1 MFGKK
6 EIISIGSINPNPD
19 QLNPPAGGPKNLEKK
34 IENKDQ
40 KSLEVSYLQKQ
51 VVAFEAYKEMIGSE
65 KDTEDYKRLK
75 EDWMAK
81 RAEIVKHEENMSAE
95 LLEEYSSKYN
105 SSEKK
110 VRQRLA
116 ELEGIETR
124 PDQVEPAEKTGE
136 DSLGSKDIWK
146 PLAGK
151 DDPEKMTLEEKK
163 KRLKMV
169 RGAAGPLTVAYWENA
184 VANHQEQETRE
195 EAEEHREEIAKLEAE
210 NEELEK
216 RLREERDREP
226 GVFDEPND
234 PVISRLERQVQDK
247 QEETKE
253 KKQGWGEKFKKG
265 VKSLFDKFKRENK
278 KEDKKTTEEAV
289 KKAKEEETAGS
300 VDTRTLEA
308 TERERGSTEHSS
320 ANVNKRENKKED
332 KKTEE
337 AVKKAKEEEKAS
349 EPEDARTP
357 EEKIASGEEY
367 LDESGFIH
375 NQKEGNG
382 YKKVNGFLTE
392 RAKGFVGGF
401 GWWESHQAEKFRLGT
416 KEAGIDS
423 KAQAQLIEQEEGLL
437 DFDDAWEEAHEV
449 ERGRAKEEEVFK
461 EKYGAGEEGA
471 RYAAIMWLSNKIS
484 ERKKEYN
491 QKVEDKIIALALTK
505 LEQKIGGKEWF
516 EAYKAANG
524 GRALTP
530 ERAQELEK
538 KMREKIGELRKG
550 QSKKDLVDFIKLSR
564 QSLDKNWWHRYIYTA
579 VDAVLA
585 GFMMKWIVGKYLG
598 GKAAEVVA
606 GKGGTG
612 KVLEWGMKDHVWGE
626 TKRFLIQKG
635 VDPTDSNI
643 LKYAKMVAQDS
654 GVAVKEWGLRSG
666 ILDTQMPGGYLLKF
680 TRVATELAKLG
691 F

>member
-265 VKSLFDKFKRENK
+265 AKSFFDKFKRENK
-278 KEDKKTTEEAV
+278 KEDKKTEEVV
-289 KKAKEEETAGS
+289 KKA
-300 VDTRTLEA
+300 
-308 TERERGSTEHSS
+308 
-320 ANVNKRENKKED
+320 
-332 KKTEE
+332 
-337 AVKKAKEEEKAS
+337 KAKEEEKTS
-349 EPEDARTP
+349 EPVDTRTP

-375 NQKEGNG
+375 NQKEGKG
-382 YKKVNGFLTE
+382 YKKVNDFLAE

-423 KAQAQLIEQEEGLL
+423 KAQAQLVEQEEGLL
-437 DFDDAWEEAHEV
+437 DLDDAWEEAHEV
-449 ERGRAKEEEVFK
+449 EKGRAKEEEVFK

-471 RYAAIMWLSNKIS
+471 RYAAIMWLSHKIS
-484 ERKKEYN
+484 QRKKEYN
-491 QKVEDKIIALALTK
+491 QKTEDKIIALALAK

-516 EAYKAANG
+516 QAYKAANG

-530 ERAQELEK
+530 EKAQELEK

-585 GFMMKWIVGKYLG
+585 GFMLKWVVGKYLG
-598 GKAAEVVA
+598 GKAAEVAA

>member
-6 EIISIGSINPNPD
+6 EIIVET
-19 QLNPPAGGPKNLEKK
+19 PKNIEKSA
-34 IENKDQ
+34 ETGDQ

-51 VVAFEAYKEMIGSE
+51 IAAFDVYKEMIGSE
-65 KDTEDYKRLK
+65 KGTEDYKRLK
-75 EDWMAK
+75 EDWIEK
-81 RAEIVKHEENMSAE
+81 RAEITKHEESMPAE
-95 LLEEYSSKYN
+95 LLEEYASKYN

-116 ELEGIETR
+116 ELGNVETN
-124 PDQVEPAEKTGE
+124 PDQKEPAEKTGE
-136 DSLGSKDIWK
+136 DVLGSKDIWK

-151 DDPEKMTLEEKK
+151 DDPEKMTLPEKK
-163 KRLKMV
+163 KRLDMV

-184 VANHQEQETRE
+184 VANHQEQEVRE
-195 EAEEHREEIAKLEAE
+195 EAEEHRDEIADLEAE

-216 RLREERDREP
+216 QLRSERKREVE
-226 GVFDEPND
+226 VFEEPND
-234 PVISRLERQVQDK
+234 AEISRLERESEDK
-247 QEETKE
+247 QEELKE

-265 VKSLFDKFKRENK
+265 VKKFFDKFKK
-278 KEDKKTTEEAV
+278 
-289 KKAKEEETAGS
+289 
-300 VDTRTLEA
+300 
-308 TERERGSTEHSS
+308 
-320 ANVNKRENKKED
+320 ENKKED

-337 AVKKAKEEEKAS
+337 AKEEKTS
-349 EPEDARTP
+349 ESTDTRTP
-357 EEKIASGEEY
+357 EEKIVSGEEY

-375 NQKEGNG
+375 NQKEGKG
-382 YKKVNGFLTE
+382 YKKVSGFLAE

-423 KAQAQLIEQEEGLL
+423 KAQSQLIEQEEGLL
-437 DFDDAWEEAHEV
+437 DFDDAWEEAHEI
-449 ERGRAKEEEVFK
+449 EEKRAREEEVFEK
-461 EKYGAGEEGA
+461 EYGAGEEGA

-484 ERKKEYN
+484 QRKKEYN
-491 QKVEDKIIALALTK
+491 QKVEDKIVTLTLEK

-530 ERAQELEK
+530 EKATELEK
-538 KMREKIGELRKG
+538 KVREKIGELRRG

-564 QSLDKNWWHRYIYTA
+564 QSLDKNWWHRYIYTV
-579 VDAVLA
+579 VDAVFA
-585 GFMMKWIVGKYLG
+585 GFMFKWVVGKYLG
-598 GKAAEVVA
+598 GKAVEVAA
-606 GKGGTG
+606 GKGGAG
-612 KVLEWGMKDHVWGE
+612 KALEWGMKDHVWGE

-643 LKYAKMVAQDS
+643 LKYAKMVAQ
-654 GVAVKEWGLRSG
+654 
-666 ILDTQMPGGYLLKF
+666 PGGYLLKF
-680 TRVATELAKLG
+680 TRVAAELAKLG

>member
-1 MFGKK
+1 MAKK
-6 EIISIGSINPNPD
+6 RLTTLGRIE
-19 QLNPPAGGPKNLEKK
+19 QAQQETQKKNVESKNQT
-34 IENKDQ
+34 E
-40 KSLEVSYLQKQ
+40 LEVSYLEKQ
-51 VVAFEAYKEMIGSE
+51 IEAYDAYKDMLGAEKNTDKYKKFKEAWQEKRKSVENFESE
-65 KDTEDYKRLK
+65 MPD
-75 EDWMAK
+75 A
-81 RAEIVKHEENMSAE
+81 
-95 LLEEYSSKYN
+95 LLEEYSEKYN
-105 SSEKK
+105 RSEKADRK
-110 VRQRLA
+110 RLEELLA
-116 ELEGIETR
+116 KSMAEGGQNETSSDKTETRVAENWRSLWGVGPGEKLPASVTAEELEKFIEMT
-124 PDQVEPAEKTGE
+124 DKTQGKE
-136 DSLGSKDIWK
+136 NMAYAYAQSLR
-146 PLAGK
+146 
-151 DDPEKMTLEEKK
+151 ENLEEQ
-163 KRLKMV
+163 
-169 RGAAGPLTVAYWENA
+169 AA
-184 VANHQEQETRE
+184 RE
-195 EAEEHREEIAKLEAE
+195 EAEEHRDEIEDAEAE
-210 NEELEK
+210 EK
-216 RLREERDREP
+216 RLREELNAEKKRKVE
-226 GVFDEPND
+226 VFEEPND
-234 PVISRLERQVQDK
+234 PEVSRLEKVVAEAEK
-247 QEETKE
+247 EVKE
-253 KKQGWGEKFKKG
+253 KKKKATLDSKFKDGVKKLFGKFKK
-265 VKSLFDKFKRENK
+265 EK
-278 KEDKKTTEEAV
+278 KVEE
-289 KKAKEEETAGS
+289 KAE
-300 VDTRTLEA
+300 
-308 TERERGSTEHSS
+308 
-320 ANVNKRENKKED
+320 
-332 KKTEE
+332 KTEE
-337 AVKKAKEEEKAS
+337 PTDIK
-349 EPEDARTP
+349 TP
-357 EEKIASGEEY
+357 EERIAGGEEY

-375 NQKEGNG
+375 NKKEG
-382 YKKVNGFLTE
+382 GFLSNEWLNE

-416 KEAGIDS
+416 KETGIDA
-423 KAQAQLIEQEEGLL
+423 KAQARLIEQEEGLL

-449 ERGRAKEEEVFK
+449 EKKRAGEERVFK
-461 EKYGAGEEGA
+461 EKYGAGEKGA

-491 QKVEDKIIALALTK
+491 QKTEDKIIALALAK

-530 ERAQELEK
+530 EKAQELEK

-654 GVAVKEWGLRSG
+654 GVAVKEWGLSG
-666 ILDTQMPGGYLLKF
+666 KILDTQMPAGYLLKF
-680 TRVATELAKLG
+680 ARVAAELAKLG

>member
-169 RGAAGPLTVAYWENA
+169 RGAAGQLTVAYWENA
-184 VANHQEQETRE
+184 VANHQEQDVRE
-195 EAEEHREEIAKLEAE
+195 EAEEHRDEAGEAE
-210 NEELEK
+210 AEEKSLNQQLRDEK
-216 RLREERDREP
+216 NKEP

-265 VKSLFDKFKRENK
+265 AKSFFDKF
-278 KEDKKTTEEAV
+278 
-289 KKAKEEETAGS
+289 
-300 VDTRTLEA
+300 
-308 TERERGSTEHSS
+308 
-320 ANVNKRENKKED
+320 KRENKKED

-337 AVKKAKEEEKAS
+337 AVKKAKEEETAGS
-349 EPEDARTP
+349 VDTRAP

-375 NQKEGNG
+375 
-382 YKKVNGFLTE
+382 
-392 RAKGFVGGF
+392 
-401 GWWESHQAEKFRLGT
+401 
-416 KEAGIDS
+416 
-423 KAQAQLIEQEEGLL
+423 
-437 DFDDAWEEAHEV
+437 
-449 ERGRAKEEEVFK
+449 
-461 EKYGAGEEGA
+461 
-471 RYAAIMWLSNKIS
+471 
-484 ERKKEYN
+484 
-491 QKVEDKIIALALTK
+491 
-505 LEQKIGGKEWF
+505 
-516 EAYKAANG
+516 
-524 GRALTP
+524 
-530 ERAQELEK
+530 
-538 KMREKIGELRKG
+538 
-550 QSKKDLVDFIKLSR
+550 
-564 QSLDKNWWHRYIYTA
+564 
-579 VDAVLA
+579 
-585 GFMMKWIVGKYLG
+585 
-598 GKAAEVVA
+598 
-606 GKGGTG
+606 
-612 KVLEWGMKDHVWGE
+612 
-626 TKRFLIQKG
+626 
-635 VDPTDSNI
+635 
-643 LKYAKMVAQDS
+643 
-654 GVAVKEWGLRSG
+654 
-666 ILDTQMPGGYLLKF
+666 
-680 TRVATELAKLG
+680 
-691 F
+691 

>member
-265 VKSLFDKFKRENK
+265 AKSFFDKFKREK
-278 KEDKKTTEEAV
+278 
-289 KKAKEEETAGS
+289 
-300 VDTRTLEA
+300 
-308 TERERGSTEHSS
+308 
-320 ANVNKRENKKED
+320 KKED

-337 AVKKAKEEEKAS
+337 VVKKAKAKEEEKTS

-401 GWWESHQAEKFRLGT
+401 GWWESNQAEKFRLGT

-449 ERGRAKEEEVFK
+449 EKGRAKEEEVFK

-471 RYAAIMWLSNKIS
+471 RYAAIMWLSHKIS
-484 ERKKEYN
+484 QRKKEYN

-585 GFMMKWIVGKYLG
+585 GFMLKWVVGKYLG
-598 GKAAEVVA
+598 GKAAEVAA

-612 KVLEWGMKDHVWGE
+612 KIFEWGMKDHVWGE

-666 ILDTQMPGGYLLKF
+666 ILDTQMPGVYLLKF